1 VSGNPLKQI
10 NNIYG
15 YVRVS
20 TDEQV
25 KSGIS
30 LETQKQ
36 QISEFVREKYNREVT
51 EFFADEGISGTHA
64 VLDRPA
70 SRKMT
75 DVIDEHDVVICT
87 RLDRLSRSSSDL
99 LGLIPV
105 LQDIG
110 ITLYFCEQ
118 FGEMPIVYPDSAKSK
133 GLDAKFD
140 MNSMANQ
147 IMLMVLSAVA
157 EIEHA
162 TIKDRFAAGK
172 LDWASRGYAI
182 GGSAPYG
189 YRHKEVKTGSKT
201 RQYLEEVPEEQAV
214 LRSIYKLNKRGF
226 GARKIAKQVNS
237 MHNIP
242 PLTHSKVQR
251 ILKRKFQGVP
261 DAA

>member
-1 VSGNPLKQI
+1 MSGNPLKQV

-36 QISEFVREKYNREVT
+36 QITDFVREKYNREVDQ
-51 EFFADEGISGTHA
+51 FFADEGVSGTHA

-70 SRKMT
+70 SRDMT
-75 DVIDEHDVVICT
+75 DVIDRHDVVICT

-99 LGLIPV
+99 LGMIPV
-105 LQDIG
+105 LQEIG

-118 FGEMPIVYPDSAKSK
+118 FGEMPIVYPDAGRSK

-162 TIKDRFAAGK
+162 TIKDRFAATVC
-172 LDWASRGYAI
+172 
-182 GGSAPYG
+182 GSSP
-189 YRHKEVKTGSKT
+189 T
-201 RQYLEEVPEEQAV
+201 
-214 LRSIYKLNKRGF
+214 
-226 GARKIAKQVNS
+226 
-237 MHNIP
+237 
-242 PLTHSKVQR
+242 
-251 ILKRKFQGVP
+251 
-261 DAA
+261 

>member
-1 VSGNPLKQI
+1 MSGNPLKQI

-36 QISEFVREKYNREVT
+36 QISEFVHEKYNREVT

-70 SRKMT
+70 SREMT
-75 DVIDEHDVVICT
+75 DVIDEYDVVVCT

-99 LGLIPV
+99 LALIPK
-105 LQDIG
+105 LQEIG
-110 ITLYFCEQ
+110 ITLFFCEQ
-118 FGEMPIVYPDSAKSK
+118 FGEMPIVYPDAAKTK

-189 YRHKEVKTGSKT
+189 YRHVEVKTGSKT
-201 RQYLEEVPEEQAV
+201 RKYLEEVPEEQAV
-214 LRSIYKLNKRGF
+214 LKSIYRLHKRGL

-237 MHNIP
+237 LHDIP

-251 ILKRKFQGVP
+251 ILSRKFQGVP
-261 DAA
+261 HAA

>member
-1 VSGNPLKQI
+1 MSGPYKQI

-15 YVRVS
+15 YIRVS

-51 EFFADEGISGTHA
+51 QFFADEGISGTHA

-70 SRKMT
+70 SREMT
-75 DVIDEHDVVICT
+75 DIIDEHDVVVCT
-87 RLDRLSRSSSDL
+87 RLDRLSRSTSDL
-99 LGLIPV
+99 LSLIPQ
-105 LQDIG
+105 LQEIG
-110 ITLYFCEQ
+110 ITLFFCEQ
-118 FGEMPIVYPDSAKSK
+118 TGDLPIVYPGANKTK

-140 MNSMANQ
+140 HNLMTNQ
-147 IMLMVLSAVA
+147 IMLTVLGMVA
-157 EIEHA
+157 EIERA
-162 TIKDRFAAGK
+162 TIKDRFSAGK

-189 YRHKEVKTGSKT
+189 FRHVEVKTGSKT
-201 RQYLEEVPEEQAV
+201 RKLLEEVPEEQAV
-214 LRSIYKLNKRGF
+214 LKTIYRLHKRGL
-226 GARKIAKQVNS
+226 GPRKIATQVNS
-237 MHNIP
+237 LHDIP

-251 ILKRKFQGVP
+251 ILNRKFQGLP
-261 DAA
+261 KAA

>member
-1 VSGNPLKQI
+1 MSGNPLRQI

-30 LETQKQ
+30 LETQMQ
-36 QISEFVREKYNREVT
+36 QISEFVKEKYNREVDQ
-51 EFFADEGISGTHA
+51 FFADEGVSGTHA

-70 SRKMT
+70 SRDMT
-75 DVIDEHDVVICT
+75 DVIDEHDVVVCT

-99 LGLIPV
+99 LALIPK
-105 LQDIG
+105 LQEIG
-110 ITLYFCEQ
+110 ITLFFCEQ
-118 FGEMPIVYPDSAKSK
+118 FG
-133 GLDAKFD
+133 
-140 MNSMANQ
+140 
-147 IMLMVLSAVA
+147 

-189 YRHKEVKTGSKT
+189 YRHVEHKTGSKT
-201 RQYLEEVPEEQAV
+201 RKYLEEVPEEQAV
-214 LRSIYKLNKRGF
+214 LKTIYRLNKRGL
-226 GARKIAKQVNS
+226 GPRKIANQVNS
-237 MHNIP
+237 LHDIP

-251 ILKRKFQGVP
+251 ILKRKFQGLP
-261 DAA
+261 SAA

>member
-1 VSGNPLKQI
+1 MSGNPLKQI

>member
-1 VSGNPLKQI
+1 MSGNPLKQI

-36 QISEFVREKYNREVT
+36 QISEFVREKYNRDVT

>member
-1 VSGNPLKQI
+1 
-10 NNIYG
+10 
-15 YVRVS
+15 
-20 TDEQV
+20 
-25 KSGIS
+25 
-30 LETQKQ
+30 
-36 QISEFVREKYNREVT
+36 
-51 EFFADEGISGTHA
+51 
-64 VLDRPA
+64 
-70 SRKMT
+70 M
-75 DVIDEHDVVICT
+75 
-87 RLDRLSRSSSDL
+87 
-99 LGLIPV
+99 

-118 FGEMPIVYPDSAKSK
+118 FGEMPIVYPDAGRSK

-189 YRHKEVKTGSKT
+189 FRHVEVKTGSKT
-201 RQYLEEVPEEQAV
+201 RKYLEEVPEEQAV
-214 LRSIYKLNKRGF
+214 LKSIYRLHKRGL

-237 MHNIP
+237 LHDIP

-251 ILKRKFQGVP
+251 ILSRKFQGVP
-261 DAA
+261 NAA

>member
-1 VSGNPLKQI
+1 MSGNPLKQI

-70 SRKMT
+70 SRDMT
-75 DVIDEHDVVICT
+75 DVIDDRHDVVICT

-99 LGLIPV
+99 LGLDSKV
-105 LQDIG
+105 LQEIG

-118 FGEMPIVYPDSAKSK
+118 FGEMPIVYPDAAKSK

-189 YRHKEVKTGSKT
+189 YRHVEVKTGSKT
-201 RQYLEEVPEEQAV
+201 RKYLEEVPEEQAV
-214 LRSIYKLNKRGF
+214 LRSIYRLNKRGL
-226 GARKIAKQVNS
+226 GPRKIAKQVNS
-237 MHNIP
+237 LHDIP

-251 ILKRKFQGVP
+251 ILGRKFQGVP
-261 DAA
+261 A